1 MTEQY
6 VGQINIFGFN
16 FAPTG
21 WQPCNGQILPINQY
35 SAVFALL
42 GTTYGGNGVQTF
54 ALPDLRSRTSIGFGP
69 NNPIGSFAGE
79 ENHTLLV
86 NEMPLHNHALNA
98 DAATAATSNSATPGP
113 GAVLGRA
120 AGVQKSPDGSF
131 AVQIYNSS
139 AANNTLAP
147 QTLGASGGSLGH
159 ENRMPYLVVNFCI
172 ALTGLFPSRN

>member
-35 SAVFALL
+35 AALFSLL

-69 NNPIGSFAGE
+69 NNQIGSFAGE
-79 ENHTLLV
+79 ESHTLLL
-86 NEMPLHNHALNA
+86 NEIPPHQHALNA
-98 DAATAATSNSATPGP
+98 DAVTAATSNSNTPGP
-113 GAVLGRA
+113 GAVLGKA
-120 AGVQKSPDGSF
+120 AGVQKAPDGSF

-139 AANNTLAP
+139 APNSTLAP
-147 QTLGASGGSLGH
+147 QIIGTVGGSLGH
-159 ENRMPYLVVNFCI
+159 ENRMPYLVLNFCI
-172 ALTGLFPSRN
+172 ALTGYFPSRN

>member
-54 ALPDLRSRTSIGFGP
+54 ALPDLRSRTSM
-69 NNPIGSFAGE
+69 A
-79 ENHTLLV
+79 LV
-86 NEMPLHNHALNA
+86 R
-98 DAATAATSNSATPGP
+98 TIRSGRSPG
-113 GAVLGRA
+113 RRTTRC
-120 AGVQKSPDGSF
+120 
-131 AVQIYNSS
+131 SS
-139 AANNTLAP
+139 TKCRC
-147 QTLGASGGSLGH
+147 TIT
-159 ENRMPYLVVNFCI
+159 R
-172 ALTGLFPSRN
+172 